1 MRARMEQAEA
11 ARGAA
16 PKVMPTLQ
24 EAVSG
29 NLDRLERE
37 GELRGAM
44 LYHYRSTQRR
54 WVTPELGALPVDQV
68 TPRLVG
74 QIIAKAKEAGR
85 SNAVIDGVR
94 HPIRAAYERLIADE
108 VLPASF
114 ANPGTDLSE
123 WIGKKRQKK
132 QKRVALCQGVL
143 LA

>member
-1 MRARMEQAEA
+1 
-11 ARGAA
+11 
-16 PKVMPTLQ
+16 
-24 EAVSG
+24 
-29 NLDRLERE
+29 
-37 GELRGAM
+37 
-44 LYHYRSTQRR
+44 
-54 WVTPELGALPVDQV
+54 VDQV

-94 HPIRAAYERLIADE
+94 HPIRVAYERLIADE

-132 QKRVALCQGVL
+132 QKRDVDWFAPEVGIPL
-143 LA
+143 LKRSTSCRAVSRGAIGLKANTGART